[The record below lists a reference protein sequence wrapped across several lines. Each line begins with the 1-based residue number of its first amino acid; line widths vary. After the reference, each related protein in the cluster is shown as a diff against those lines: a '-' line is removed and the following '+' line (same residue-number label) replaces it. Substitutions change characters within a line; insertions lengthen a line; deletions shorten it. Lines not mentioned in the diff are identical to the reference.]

1 MSNLKKLTPYIL
13 LTLLIASLTSTMIVA
28 LAQVPVQ
35 IVSVTTP
42 AYPGEPVVV
51 TMDIGLATTVTVRLC
66 NDSVCS
72 SVWAEQV
79 FVPPTAG
86 RYTITLTLPEKPAG
100 LVNHNSTYRSGWVVV
115 YTVFGGIA
123 EQFYIAPKIKVS
135 PMATTVVNPDGTS
148 RTVTVEFLGYVPGD
162 TVSTVVF
169 AGPATYPATVTA
181 SIGTNGYGSASVNLL
196 TITGQGIPRGIYRV
210 YGVGTQTS
218 DLKKAKNGTLEIR
231 PQAIITP
238 KEGNGR
244 CDASV
249 CDLTGVAI
257 TGYGFDPNVAI
268 VKIELLNI
276 NFTNVKYVFTPLTGF
291 ATSAQGYFSL
301 SNLKQYI
308 AGGKGTNMTAGLYI
322 PIVYEAPLPKTLT
335 NTSTIDLKKVGSV
348 VISETTILG
357 ALGTRAS
364 VRATSYVD
372 GTLDYVV
379 KASSMA
385 FTKTEVL
392 RINITYAGKKYQLA
406 ANIEGDK
413 VRFALYN
420 TTTIPYVT
428 LFSDTASTAYNAG
441 LGAYTANVSF
451 NVVPTSYVL
460 TAPPTPGAYKF
471 WATFYNY
478 TNQILLVLR
487 EWSFVVTKANLT
499 IVYTNKDTGVTV
511 SRFYVHPTNMS
522 IVDTLVTISTLK
534 FKDAGIEWSV
544 NWKYDPSTKIATLTV
559 EGKPL
564 EGPSFEFRTTYYI
577 VRPLL
582 VLITP
587 LPVLPGQTVTIAAY
601 GYAPGAFWG
610 HTPPGQD
617 DNYLEVSWEKIVK
630 LATVKLGKD
639 GNRTFTITIPSDAS
653 FGVHY
658 IWGVDKW
665 NYEYTLAVIVGAK
678 AYYTVVPVPPY
689 AIPKE
694 PIVSAGYD
702 NKRVTVCPCPETIV
716 GLSYCAKCVA
726 YTGRCDYLGDEL
738 KVIISGASP
747 GETFTI
753 YFGGTPIRTVKAN
766 ASTVE
771 VSFIVPTVPEGDYVI
786 VAVGTVSGSITIT
799 DYFNGTKFIPR
810 PVMVRPKI
818 LLLDLSKYYLPVLV
832 GPGFVRVLGTG
843 FRPGVSFVG
852 MLVNN
857 TDAAFVLNTQVQR
870 WSADERGVLINTYS
884 KDIVPGLY
892 IPALE
897 PGAYEIKLLY
907 VVGNEVK
914 STLPGSVFVINNLS
928 TVATKSDIE
937 ALRSAILSRLDAMAS
952 AVEAA
957 RNAAVG
963 AQEALA
969 PLRTAL
975 ENLINTR
982 ATELKTA
989 IDSLSKFVS
998 ANMANKTDIKTLTTS
1013 MTTAIAAVTSAV
1025 NNVAVAVSDLRTV
1038 VATKSDVQALS
1049 EVLRKLDVLSSD
1061 LDEAIKTLQALQ
1073 TALNALKAL
1082 EPALGDVKN
1091 AVNDVKSSVES
1102 ALGALSQARSEIEKL
1117 RTDVSGLRTD
1127 VTGVRTDISNVIN
1140 AVNSVGATITDVRT
1154 GIDAVKSDLSA
1165 FKADMA
1171 GRLTHID
1178 SKISTVDDGV
1188 GTLRTLVVVALVFAV
1203 IAAAA
1208 AIYAT
1213 VAISRALAK

>member
-13 LTLLIASLTSTMIVA
+13 LTLLIASMASTMIVT

-42 AYPGEPVVV
+42 AYPGEPVAV

-66 NDSVCS
+66 NDSGCS

-86 RYTITLTLPEKPAG
+86 RYTITLTLPERPAG
-100 LVNHNSTYRSGWVVV
+100 LVNYNSTYRSGWVVV
-115 YTVFGGIA
+115 YTVFGGVA
-123 EQFYIAPKIKVS
+123 QQFFIAPKIRVTPS
-135 PMATTVVNPDGTS
+135 STTVVRYDG
-148 RTVTVEFLGYVPGD
+148 VANNVNVEFLGFAPGD
-162 TVSTVVF
+162 TVTTVVF
-169 AGPATYPATVTA
+169 AGPATYNVGVSV
-181 SIGTNGYGSASVNLL
+181 SIGGDGYGSTSVNLL
-196 TITGQGIPRGIYRV
+196 AITGQGIPRGTYRV
-210 YGVGTQTS
+210 YGLGSITT
-218 DLKKAKNGTLEIR
+218 DLRRAKNGTVEIR
-231 PQAIITP
+231 PQVVITP
-238 KEGNGR
+238 TESNGR

-249 CDLTGVAI
+249 CDLVAITI
-257 TGYGFDPNVAI
+257 TGYGFSPSVAI
-268 VKIELLNI
+268 VRIDLWNI
-276 NFTNVKYVFTPLTGF
+276 NFTNVRYTFTPPTGF
-291 ATSAQGYFSL
+291 GTNANGYFTL
-301 SNLKQYI
+301 TNLRPYT
-308 AGGKGTNMTAGLYI
+308 GGGRGTNMTAGLYI
-322 PIVYEAPLPKTLT
+322 PIVYEAPLPRTLT
-335 NTSTIDLKKVGSV
+335 NTSTIALRAIGTVT
-348 VISETTILG
+348 ISETAIVG

-364 VRATSYVD
+364 IRATSFVD
-372 GTLDYVV
+372 GALDYVV
-379 KASSMA
+379 TASRMA
-385 FTKTEVL
+385 FVKTEVL
-392 RINITYAGKKYQLA
+392 RINITYAGKIYQLA
-406 ANIEGDK
+406 ANIEGNMI
-413 VRFALYN
+413 RFSLYN
-420 TTTIPYVT
+420 ITTIPYVT
-428 LFSDTASTAYNAG
+428 LFSGTAPTTYNAA
-441 LGAYTANVSF
+441 LDAYTANVSF
-451 NVVPTSYVL
+451 NIVPLSYDL
-460 TAPPTPGAYKF
+460 TAPPTPGAYRY

-487 EWSFVVTKANLT
+487 EWRFAVTRANLT
-499 IVYTNKDTGVTV
+499 VVYTNRDTGVTV
-511 SRFYVHPTNMS
+511 SRFYVFPTNMS
-522 IVDTLVTISTLK
+522 VTDTSITIPTLR
-534 FKDAGIEWSV
+534 FTDAGIEWTIS
-544 NWKYDPSTKIATLTV
+544 WTYTPTTATLTV
-559 EGKPL
+559 TGRPL
-564 EGPSFEFRTTYYI
+564 AGPSFEFRNVYYI

-582 VLITP
+582 VLLTP

-601 GYAPGAFWG
+601 GYAPGAFWK
-610 HTPPGQD
+610 HIPPGQD
-617 DNYLEVSWEKIVK
+617 DNYLDVYWEKIVR

-639 GNRTFTITIPSDAS
+639 GNRTFTVTIPSDAT

-665 NYEYTLAVIVGAK
+665 GYEYTLAIIIGAR
-678 AYYTVVPVPPY
+678 AYYTIVPVPPY
-689 AIPKE
+689 TVPKE

-702 NKRVTVCPCPETIV
+702 NRRVMVCPCPETIV
-716 GLSYCAKCVA
+716 GLSYCAKCVT
-726 YTGRCDYLGDEL
+726 YVGRCDYLGDEI
-738 KVIISGASP
+738 KVVISGASP

-799 DYFNGTKFIPR
+799 DYFNGTRFITR

-928 TVATKSDIE
+928 KVATKSDIE
-937 ALRSAILSRLDAMAS
+937 ALRSAILSRLDAIAS

-957 RNAAVG
+957 RSAAVG

-998 ANMANKTDIKTLTTS
+998 ANMANKTDIKILTTS

-1102 ALGALSQARSEIEKL
+1102 ALAALSQARSEIEKL

-1127 VTGVRTDISNVIN
+1127 VTGVRADIGNVVSI
-1140 AVNSVGATITDVRT
+1140 VNSVGASITDVRT
-1154 GIDAVKSDLSA
+1154 GIDAIRSDLGA
-1165 FKADMA
+1165 FRADTV
-1171 GRLTHID
+1171 GRLTNID
-1178 SKISTVDDGV
+1178 SKIVSVDDGV

-1213 VAISRALAK
+1213 IAISRALAK